1 MGMGLKT
8 NRSTLSALAL
18 CVYAVG
24 TLALSHPAQAQTPS
38 TSSTSALRN
47 MTQGNWLGARSDV
60 QKNRDPVLVTM
71 YEWMLYRENFTGLPF
86 DRIAN
91 FLTHHPQWPDRR
103 EIIASAERNMP
114 DAYPTASVIAWYRQ
128 TPPVTGVGLGRY
140 LEALREAGQA
150 GAQASVLRAA
160 WPGISMRPEVQA
172 GLYRS
177 YGSLLDLDT
186 NRRRI
191 DRLLIDGDDGTA
203 KSLAALV
210 GRGYPQLVEAR
221 LALSKGSK
229 NAAYLVSKLPAS
241 LANDPGL
248 MFERLKFRRKSDQDE
263 GAIEILNRQPPMASI
278 SNPEDWWKERNII
291 VRRFIEE
298 RNFKEAYRLA
308 SRHDQMDGQEYAD
321 AEWLSGWLSLRF
333 LHQPER
339 AYTHFTAMYGRVK
352 TAISKSRAAYWAGRT
367 AEALGKA
374 DEARTWYQNAAQYPK
389 VYYGQLAAMK
399 LPGGQRG
406 YRPVTV
412 TATQADKARV
422 AANELVRGVKLAHA
436 AGQDRMR
443 RQLINATVETL
454 SSPADFKAF
463 AEMLSGLGLRH
474 EAVRV
479 AKKAAGKNIFLDI
492 EAYPTL
498 KGPYEQAGADKALA
512 HAIMRQESEFDQNAR
527 SPSGALGLM
536 QLMPATAKEV
546 AQRKGWSHQN
556 GWLTTRP
563 EHNILLGSSYIT
575 TLVRSYNG
583 SYPLAMAAYN
593 AGGGRVNQ
601 WLRENGDPRLGKVD
615 WVDWIELIPI
625 YETRNYVQRV
635 TESYVVYNEYMGMKN
650 R

>member
-1 MGMGLKT
+1 
-8 NRSTLSALAL
+8 
-18 CVYAVG
+18 
-24 TLALSHPAQAQTPS
+24 
-38 TSSTSALRN
+38 
-47 MTQGNWLGARSDV
+47 MTQGNWTGARAAV
-60 QKNRDPVLVTM
+60 QQNRDPVLVTM

-91 FLTHHPQWPDRR
+91 FLNQHPQWPDRR
-103 EIIASAERNMP
+103 EIVASAERNMP
-114 DAYPTASVIAWYRQ
+114 DNYPAASVLAWYKSN
-128 TPPVTGVGLGRY
+128 PPVTGVGLRRY
-140 LEALREAGQA
+140 LEALAASGQ
-150 GAQASVLRAA
+150 GASQSGVLREF
-160 WPGISMRPEVQA
+160 WPQVSMRPEVQA

-177 YGSLLDLDT
+177 YGSQLDIES

-191 DRLLIDGDDGTA
+191 DKLLIDGDDGTA
-203 KSLAALV
+203 KSLASLV

-221 LALSKGSK
+221 IALSKGSK
-229 NAAYLVSKLPAS
+229 NAAYLVGQLPAN
-241 LANDPGL
+241 LAKDPGL
-248 MFERLKFRRKSDQDE
+248 LYERLVFRRKSKQDE
-263 GAIEILNRQPPMASI
+263 GAIAILDAQPPMQSI
-278 SNPEDWWKERNII
+278 ANPVGWWKERNVV
-291 VRRFIEE
+291 VRRLIEE

-333 LHQPER
+333 LNQPQR
-339 AYTHFTAMYGRVK
+339 AYGHFTAMHTRVK
-352 TAISKSRAAYWAGRT
+352 TAISKSRAAYWAGRA
-367 AEALGKA
+367 AEALGKTA
-374 DEARTWYQNAAQYPK
+374 EANTWYQNAAQYPK

-399 LPGGQRG
+399 LPGGQRT
-406 YRPVTV
+406 YRPLTV
-412 TATQADKARV
+412 VATPADKTRV
-422 AANELVRGVKLAHA
+422 NANELVRAVKLAHA

-454 SSPADFKAF
+454 SSPADFKVF

-474 EAVRV
+474 EGVRV

-492 EAYPTL
+492 EAYPKL
-498 KGPYEQAGADKALA
+498 NGPYDQAGADKALS
-512 HAIMRQESEFDQNAR
+512 HAIMRQESEFDQLAR
-527 SPSGALGLM
+527 SPAGALGLM

-546 AQRKGWSHQN
+546 AQRKGWPHQT
-556 GWLTTRP
+556 GWLTSRP
-563 EHNILLGSSYIT
+563 EHNILLGSSYIN
-575 TLVRSYNG
+575 TLLKSYNG

-635 TESYVVYNEYMGMKN
+635 TESYVVYNEYMGMKK